1 MLKNLYDFFITHAQ
15 KPHALFFLGLISF
28 FGSIFSPFPSEMLL
42 IPICLAIPKNAFKA
56 AFVASFWSVLGG
68 IAGYAVGR
76 WFFVSLGAPILSSLN
91 LAEVFDQVAHIYEQW
106 DALFIFVSGL
116 TPFPY
121 KVIALFSGMVET
133 QPLVF
138 ILASII
144 SRFLRFY
151 LMAWLLFKYGEKA
164 RIFIEKRLEFFF
176 ILGCILLGIIIYLM
190 S

>member
-1 MLKNLYDFFITHAQ
+1 MLKKIYDFFISHAQ
-15 KPHALFFLGLISF
+15 KPHALFFLGIISF

-42 IPICLAIPKNAFKA
+42 IPICLTVPKNSFRA

-76 WFFVSLGAPILSSLN
+76 WFFVLLGTPILNSLN
-91 LAEVFDQVAHIYEQW
+91 LMPVFNEIANIYAQW
-106 DALFIFVSGL
+106 DALFIFISGL

-121 KVIALFSGMVET
+121 KVIALFSGMVQT
-133 QPLVF
+133 QPVVF
-138 ILASII
+138 IMASII

-151 LMAWLLFKYGEKA
+151 LIAWLLFKYGEKA
-164 RIFIEKRLEFFF
+164 RTFIEKRLEFFF
-176 ILGCILLGIIIYLM
+176 ILGCILLGIIIYWM